1 MKSIKH
7 KLLAALAMASVLP
20 AAMNAQETYTAND
33 TIYNPKIIFTASP
46 SQYEIAGIRVEGV
59 ENYDENIVIG
69 YSGLAVGQRVDIP
82 GDDIKAAAKRFWRQ
96 GLFSKVQ
103 IQVEKIYHDQAWLVF
118 NLRQQPRVSQVNYN
132 GMKGG
137 EKKDIMERLSF
148 QPGSQM
154 TPNIADRIKVIVEK
168 YYANKGFGQATC
180 EVEQIPDL
188 SKQNEVIVNI
198 NVDKH
203 EKIKVH
209 KIYID
214 GNEVLSDNKLKRTM
228 KKTNEKNNIWK
239 IFSQKKFV
247 QSDFEADKQL
257 IIDKYNEEGL
267 VVEHTFEDGIK
278 GTMTYEYDEY
288 GNWIR
293 MEGRIEDGPVSFVQE
308 RIIEYAPGEWSGP
321 EPVYGAN
328 DVCHITRRTEFRE
341 G

>member
-1 MKSIKH
+1 MKSFKH
-7 KLLAALAMASVLP
+7 KFLAALAMASVLP
-20 AAMNAQETYTAND
+20 AAMSAQETYTAND
-33 TIYNPKIIFTASP
+33 TIYNPRIIFTSSP

-59 ENYDENIVIG
+59 DNYDDDIVIG

-103 IQVEKIYHDQAWLVF
+103 IQVEKIYKDQAWLVF

-132 GMKGG
+132 GMKGS
-137 EKKDIMERLSF
+137 EKKDIIERLSF

-154 TPNIADRIKVIVEK
+154 TPNIADRIKIIVEK

-180 EVEQIPDL
+180 EVVQVPDL

-247 QSDFEADKQL
+247 QSDYEADKQL
-257 IIDKYNEEGL
+257 IIDKYNE
-267 VVEHTFEDGIK
+267 K
-278 GTMTYEYDEY
+278 GYRDM
-288 GNWIR
+288 G
-293 MEGRIEDGPVSFVQE
+293 G
-308 RIIEYAPGEWSGP
+308 
-321 EPVYGAN
+321 
-328 DVCHITRRTEFRE
+328 
-341 G
+341 